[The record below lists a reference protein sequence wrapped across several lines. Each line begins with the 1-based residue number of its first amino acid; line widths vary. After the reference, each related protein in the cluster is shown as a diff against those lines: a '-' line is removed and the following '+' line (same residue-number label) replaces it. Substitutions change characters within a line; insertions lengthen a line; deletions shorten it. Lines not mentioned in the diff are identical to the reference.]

1 MLPYYAQDVDVGVR
15 RMPSAHLQRRDY
27 DNDRLAGL
35 ANSATWKARISES
48 KTEPSRV
55 SRRLP
60 CLRGW
65 GHDESEP
72 VFSEVR
78 QRAVRMVFEHAQATR
93 PALRGQS
100 MDQGA
105 ERETSDRG
113 RISRAAP

>member
-65 GHDESEP
+65 GHDESGWC
-72 VFSEVR
+72 SS
-78 QRAVRMVFEHAQATR
+78 TR
-93 PALRGQS
+93 RL
-100 MDQGA
+100 QGRPFGRKAWVTVLNEKPRIAA
-105 ERETSDRG
+105 ESRG
-113 RISRAAP
+113 RRRKKSVP